1 MRGLGIVG
9 AGSVLYTAA
18 AIVGTTAIG
27 QLAGKNK
34 QLYKRV
40 CLLHQKLFTALREHY
55 IQSCGLVA

>member
-1 MRGLGIVG
+1 MG

-27 QLAGKNK
+27 QLAGKIK
-34 QLYKRV
+34 TLYKRV